1 MMVLSMVRSPIK
13 LVSMLCLSMV
23 VAACG
28 DSGTSSSPAESKAAG
43 TVVKTEPEQKTA
55 VVANVTGDRII
66 NAKPGDWMAHGRTYD
81 EQRFSPLDQVN
92 KESIG
97 DLGLAWSFDV
107 EYQKGLEASPVV
119 VDGVM
124 YTTTSWSAVYALDA
138 KTGKQLWYYDPK
150 VPKEYLKY
158 LCCSPANRGVA
169 VWKGRVYLGTVNG
182 RLIALDAASG
192 KVDWDVQTTP
202 KDQPY
207 SITGA
212 PRIIKDKVV
221 IGNGGA
227 EMGVRGFITAYD
239 TATGKQEWRFYTV
252 PGNPEAGFE
261 SKAMAMAAKT
271 WTGEWWK
278 LGGGGT
284 AWDSMAYDPEL
295 DLLYVGV
302 GNGSPWNRK
311 IRSPEGGDNLF
322 LSSIVAVRPDTGE
335 YVWHY
340 QTTPSDN
347 FDYTAT
353 QHMILADLKVNGSKR
368 KVIMQAPKNGFFY
381 MLDRISGE
389 FLSAKPYVTVTWA
402 KHVDP
407 ETGRPVEDK
416 TVTEFTER
424 TQMIWPAPYGGHN
437 WHPMAFNPNTG
448 LVYIPAIEMP
458 HFFNAQ
464 QKLDKKRIWNLG
476 MNWVK
481 GAETP
486 EVIGQNR
493 EFTSGQLLAWDPVKQ
508 KEAWRVNYPTP
519 GVGGMLTTAGDLVFH
534 GLPQG
539 KLMAYSASKGEP
551 LWEAYTQ
558 TGVVAPPI
566 SYEVDGEQY
575 IAVMA
580 GWGGM
585 FSMTGGTVFRKTEG
599 PGPNRVLVYKLG
611 GKATLPE
618 APVLATEAPKPP
630 PATASEEVVAQG
642 RELYDYYCQFCHG
655 LNAISGGVYPD
666 LRHMSESTHAAFM
679 GIVYG
684 GAYRDK
690 GMAEFNDQ
698 LTIQEVEALHA
709 YLIQSANDSFGVES
723 TF

>member
-1 MMVLSMVRSPIK
+1 MKRYQSLLGLSFLSLSM
-13 LVSMLCLSMV
+13 M
-23 VAACG
+23 ACEPNA
-28 DSGTSSSPAESKAAG
+28 PAEQTSQ
-43 TVVKTEPEQKTA
+43 TEAVPAPVASISDGNITA
-55 VVANVTGDRII
+55 ERVLDAD
-66 NAKPGDWMAHGRTYD
+66 AEPGSWLAHGRTYG
-81 EQRFSPLDQVN
+81 EQRYSPLNKIGKHNVN
-92 KESIG
+92 

-107 EYQKGLEASPVV
+107 EEQKGLEASPIV

-138 KTGKQLWYYDPK
+138 KTGKQLWHYDPK
-150 VPKEYLKY
+150 VPKEYLRY

-169 VWKGRVYLGTVNG
+169 VWKGKVYVGTING
-182 RLIALDAASG
+182 HLVALDAKTG
-192 KVDWDVQTTP
+192 EVVWDVETTP
-202 KDQPY
+202 GAPY

-212 PRIIKDKVV
+212 PRVIKDKVI

-239 TATGKQEWRFYTV
+239 VETGEQQWRFYTV
-252 PGNPEAGFE
+252 PGNPANGFE
-261 SKAMAMAAKT
+261 NPALEMAAKT
-271 WTGEWWK
+271 WSGQWWK

-302 GNGSPWNRK
+302 GNGSPWNRN

-340 QTTPSDN
+340 QTTPADN

-353 QHMILADLKVNGSKR
+353 QHMILADIEMDGLKR

-381 MLDRISGE
+381 VLDRTNGE
-389 FLSAKPYVTVTWA
+389 FLSAKPYVQVTWA
-402 KHVDP
+402 THVDQ

-416 TVTEFTER
+416 SVTEFTER
-424 TQMIWPAPYGGHN
+424 TQMVWPAPYGGHN

-448 LVYIPAIEMP
+448 LVYIPAIEVP
-458 HFFNAQ
+458 HFFNGR
-464 QKLDKKRIWNLG
+464 KEMDKKRIWNVG

-481 GAETP
+481 PEETAET
-486 EVIGQNR
+486 VLMNKKL
-493 EFTSGQLLAWDPVKQ
+493 TSGKMIAWDPAKQ
-508 KEAWRVNYPTP
+508 KAAWEVTYPTP
-519 GVGGMLTTAGDLVFH
+519 GIGGMLTTAGDLVFH
-534 GLPQG
+534 GVPQG
-539 KLMAYSASKGEP
+539 KLMAYDASSGQQ
-551 LWEAYTQ
+551 LWESYTQ

-566 SYEVDGEQY
+566 SYEIDGEQY

-585 FSMTGGTVFRKTEG
+585 FSLTGGTVFGKDEG

-611 GKATLPE
+611 GKHQLP
-618 APVLATEAPKPP
+618 AAKALIKEAPKPP
-630 PATASEEVVAQG
+630 AQTGTPEQIAQG
-642 RELYDYYCQFCHG
+642 GALYDEFCQFCHG
-655 LNAISGGVYPD
+655 LHAVSGGVIPD
-666 LRHMSESTHAAFM
+666 LRHMDEQTHQSFI

-684 GAYRDK
+684 GMLKDK
-690 GMAEFNDQ
+690 GMAAFNDH
-698 LTIQEVEALHA
+698 LNVEEVQALHA
-709 YLIQSANDSFGVES
+709 YVIQRAIDTYGDERLF
-723 TF
+723 

>member
-1 MMVLSMVRSPIK
+1 MARQLYKVLIPSLLT
-13 LVSMLCLSMV
+13 LVLTACDRPEPESEV
-23 VAACG
+23 VA
-28 DSGTSSSPAESKAAG
+28 DSSSAA
-43 TVVKTEPEQKTA
+43 
-55 VVANVTGDRII
+55 VASAQPNKPVQYEAGNVDGQRII
-66 NAKPGDWMAHGRTYD
+66 NAKDGEWLSHGRGYD
-81 EQRFSPLDQVN
+81 EQRYSPLKTIN
-92 KESIG
+92 KNNIK

-138 KTGKQLWYYDPK
+138 KTGRQLWYFDPK

-182 RLIALDAASG
+182 RLIALNAKTGS
-192 KVDWDVQTTP
+192 VDWQVQTTP
-202 KDQPY
+202 ADQPY

-212 PRIIKDKVV
+212 PRIVKDKVI

-239 TATGKQEWRFYTV
+239 TATGEQQWRFYTV
-252 PGNPEAGFE
+252 PGNPEKGFE
-261 SKAMAMAAKT
+261 NKTMAMAAKT

-295 DLLYVGV
+295 DLMYIGV

-311 IRSPEGGDNLF
+311 IRSPQGGDNLF
-322 LSSIVAVRPDTGE
+322 LSSIVAVKPDTGE
-335 YVWHY
+335 YVWHF

-353 QHMILADLKVNGSKR
+353 QHMILADLEIKGVKR

-381 MLDRISGE
+381 MLDRSSGE

-424 TQMIWPAPYGGHN
+424 TQMVWPAPYGGHN

-464 QKLDKKRIWNLG
+464 QKMDKKRIWNLG

-481 GAETP
+481 TPETP
-486 EVIGQNR
+486 EAMAMNR
-493 EFTSGQLLAWDPVKQ
+493 EYTSGQLLAWDPVKQ
-508 KEAWRVNYPTP
+508 KEAWRVSYPTP

-539 KLMAYSASKGEP
+539 MLKAYSASDGEP
-551 LWEAYTQ
+551 LWEAFTQ

-566 SYEVDGEQY
+566 SYEIDGEQY

-585 FSMTGGTVFRKTEG
+585 FSMTGGTVLRKTEG

-611 GKATLPE
+611 AKQQLPE
-618 APVLATEAPKPP
+618 APKLATEAPKPP
-630 PATASEEVVAQG
+630 PATASKEQVALG
-642 RELYDYYCQFCHG
+642 RALYDSYCQFCHG
-655 LNAISGGVYPD
+655 LNAISGGLYPD
-666 LRHMSESTHAAFM
+666 LRHMDTAAQQAFL

-684 GAYRDK
+684 GAYKDR
-690 GMAEFNDQ
+690 GMAAFNDHLSVEEVQ
-698 LTIQEVEALHA
+698 AIQD
-709 YLIQSANDSFGVES
+709 YLVQRANDDYGIEANF
-723 TF
+723 